1 MILGKVRSQALSH
14 LHRCLSQFP
23 QFEANESVAIFPKG
37 SLLVD
42 RWFLNRHFHH
52 SFLTVHRYPFILLAG
67 ERHCGSGTKV
77 QNNDALRSRTQ
88 TLRYRAR

>member
-37 SLLVD
+37 GLLVD
-42 RWFLNRHFHH
+42 RWFFTSAFHH

-77 QNNDALRSRTQ
+77 QNNDALRSQTQ
-88 TLRYRAR
+88 TLR